1 MSIENA
7 IYTMLNGHAGL
18 SALVGV
24 RIYPMYLPQTPTLP
38 ACAYRLT
45 SAQTISLLATDTNI
59 IEARYEIAV
68 FSKTYDQC
76 VATADQLRQALQRQ
90 SGTVETV
97 VILDITIDNIDQSFD
112 QDFEIYEITTDVT
125 ISYRT

>member
-24 RIYPMYLPQTPTLP
+24 RIYPMYLPQTPTFP
-38 ACAYRLT
+38 ACAYRRT
-45 SAQTISLLATDTNI
+45 SSQAVSLLATDTDI
-59 IEARYEIAV
+59 IDGRYEVAV
-68 FSKTYDQC
+68 FSKTYDEC
-76 VATADQLRQALQRQ
+76 LATANELRKALQRQ
-90 SGTVETV
+90 RGTVSDI
-97 VILDITIDNIDQSFD
+97 VILDITIDDIAESFE